1 MDFLLKHLATV
12 LIRFG
17 RLVVWFYYSPVRIV
31 GRERI
36 PRRGPVLLVANH
48 ANSLIDPV
56 LVGLVARRRVSF
68 LAKAPL
74 FDVPVFGRLIRWLG
88 MIPVFRPKDDPRQ
101 TRRSLVSLTRA
112 AEELARGAAVGIFPE
127 GKTHDQRALAEVLG
141 GAARL
146 IQQAVEAGAT
156 GLTVVPV
163 GINFDDKRLFR
174 SAVWVE
180 VGEPLDVA
188 DVLSAAG
195 SVAAARHDLTKEIAG
210 RLRAA
215 MIHLDRAELE
225 PFLEDLEV
233 LDPALRKPGKE
244 RVFSLQQRKI
254 VADALNHYCQ
264 ARPETVA
271 RVGRALLSHRA
282 HLRKHG
288 LSVGSSVLNE
298 PASVRWPLL
307 LWRTARLG
315 FGLLPVLCGVVQNLP
330 PLLIERLIVRMLP
343 QAGYTTVALSRLGVG
358 FPVFGLWYAFTGWLL
373 AGYFLP
379 WVAWFWV
386 LATPFAGLFA
396 LRYLRS
402 ARVILT
408 DWWIELRM
416 LFKRKALDELRVP
429 QERLRRR
436 IRSLSNAYAALR
448 PPLPEKPVR
457 WIERPQVRFGVLT
470 AMAGVALAFFVY
482 CAARVGFTDRAL
494 DVLVRPAPVYR
505 TMPAD
510 ELESQL
516 VADERRLLR
525 TMAAMDD
532 LETRARRIK
541 AEFETGKHTF
551 FSDKANDLISRELL
565 TYLNCRQE
573 LLETIFRY
581 RSYPTIPDTRQ
592 RQRAFLLQL
601 AAGCTLYRHASSL
614 VDVFADSPR
623 AIRRLNEGEPAWEI
637 PDGIYDMVSNNVRNE
652 RNLVPLRAEM
662 AGFRAMWADLA
673 AAGFD
678 KVEPQAAF
686 ARLIEST
693 QVREPAEKG
702 ILASWW
708 READELRAGWLYRG
722 QSAVSRA
729 VGSTRLRQRDNGPRV
744 TAEQL
749 EEIRRRVRPG
759 DILLER
765 QDWFL
770 SRAFMPGY
778 WAHAA
783 LYVGTPE
790 DIEALGLANHE
801 WVAPHWEAFR
811 RRAKGGRVHAIIEAV
826 PEGVRFTTLEDCLG
840 VADSA
845 AVLRPGRVNPEDV
858 KEAVARAFHHLG
870 KEYDF
875 EFDFFSADK
884 LVCTELVHR
893 AYADNPRLGFQVVR
907 VMGRDTLPPTEI
919 ARKFAAERLRPDRQL
934 DLVIFLDGHAEGDSA
949 AVETEAD
956 FADTIKRPGMTW
968 FSSFK

>member
-1 MDFLLKHLATV
+1 MDFLLRCLATV
-12 LIRFG
+12 LVRFG
-17 RLVVWFYYSPVRIV
+17 RWVVWFYYSPVRIV

-36 PRRGPVLLVANH
+36 PKRGPVLLVANH

-56 LVGLVARRRVSF
+56 LVGMVARRRVSF

-88 MIPVFRPKDDPRQ
+88 MIPVFRPKDDPAQ
-101 TRRSLVSLTRA
+101 TRRSLVSLSRA
-112 AEELARGAAVGIFPE
+112 AGELAAGAAVGIFPE
-127 GKTHDQRALAEVLG
+127 GKTHDHRALAEVLG
-141 GAARL
+141 GTARL
-146 IQQAVEAGAT
+146 IQQAADAGAT

-180 VGEPLDVA
+180 VGEPLDVTETLA
-188 DVLSAAG
+188 AAASAAG
-195 SVAAARHDLTKEIAG
+195 ARHDLTREIAG
-210 RLRAA
+210 RLREV
-215 MIHLDRAELE
+215 MIHLDRVELE

-233 LDPALRKPGKE
+233 LDPALRKPGKQ

-254 VADALNHYCQ
+254 VADAINHYCK

-271 RVGRALLSHRA
+271 RVGRALVAHRA
-282 HLRKHG
+282 HLRKYG
-288 LSVGSSVLNE
+288 LKVGAAVLNE
-298 PASVRWPLL
+298 SAAERWLGL
-307 LWRTARLG
+307 LWSTGRLA
-315 FGLLPVLCGVVQNLP
+315 FGLVPVLCGLIQNVP
-330 PLLIERLIVRMLP
+330 PLVIERLIVRMLP
-343 QAGYTTVALSRLGVG
+343 QAGSTTVALSRLGVG
-358 FPVFGLWYAFTGWLL
+358 FPVFGIWYALTGWLL

-402 ARVILT
+402 GRSILSA
-408 DWWIELRM
+408 WWCELRM
-416 LFKRKALDELRVP
+416 IFRRDKLREFRVT

-436 IRSLSNAYAALR
+436 IRSLSHAYDALR
-448 PPLPEKPVR
+448 PPLPEKPLR
-457 WIERPQVRFGVLT
+457 WIERPGVRFGLLT
-470 AMAGVALAFFVY
+470 GMAALALGLFVY

-505 TMPAD
+505 TMPAA
-510 ELESQL
+510 ELDARL
-516 VADERRLLR
+516 AADEQRLLR
-525 TMAAMDD
+525 AMATLDQ
-532 LETRARRIK
+532 LETRAVSIK
-541 AEFETGKHTF
+541 AEFEAGKHTF
-551 FSDKANDLISRELL
+551 FDDKANDLISRELL

-573 LLETIFRY
+573 LLDLIFRY
-581 RSYPTIPDTRQ
+581 RAYGTIPEAKP

-601 AAGCTLYRHASSL
+601 AAGCTLYRHAANL
-614 VDVFADSPR
+614 VDVFADCPL
-623 AIRRLNEGEPAWEI
+623 AIRRLNEGEPAWGI
-637 PDGIYDMVSNNVRNE
+637 PAGLYDMVSHNVRNE
-652 RNLVPLRAEM
+652 RNLTPFRAAM
-662 AGFRAMWADLA
+662 AGYRQMGPEFVSLELKT
-673 AAGFD
+673 G
-678 KVEPQAAF
+678 EPQATF
-686 ARLIEST
+686 HRIIEST
-693 QVREPAEKG
+693 RIHEPEGRGLIA
-702 ILASWW
+702 AWW
-708 READELRAGWLYRG
+708 DEACEMRSQWLYQG

-729 VGSTRLRQRDNGPRV
+729 VGSTRLRQRDDGPRV
-744 TAEQL
+744 SPSQL
-749 EEIRRRVRPG
+749 EEIRRRVKPG

-790 DIEALGLANHE
+790 EIEALGLASHE

-811 RRAKGGRVHAIIEAV
+811 QRAKGGRAHAIIEAV

-845 AVLRPGRVNPEDV
+845 AVLRPARVTPEDV
-858 KEAVARAFHHLG
+858 KQAVSRAFHHLG

-884 LVCTELVHR
+884 LVCTELVNR
-893 AYADNPRLGFQVVR
+893 AYAANPRLEFQVVR

-919 ARKFAAERLRPDRQL
+919 ARKFAVERQRADRDL
-934 DLVIFLDGHAEGDSA
+934 DLIIFLDGHAKGAAAAEGGSA
-949 AVETEAD
+949 AFAET
-956 FADTIKRPGMTW
+956 IHRPGMTW
-968 FSSFK
+968 FSSSD